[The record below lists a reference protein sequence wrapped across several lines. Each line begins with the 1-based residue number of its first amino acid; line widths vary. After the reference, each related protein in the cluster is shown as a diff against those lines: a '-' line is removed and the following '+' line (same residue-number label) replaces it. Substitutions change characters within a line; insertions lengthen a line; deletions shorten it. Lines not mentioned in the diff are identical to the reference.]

1 VVSIEAYQRAG
12 VFCLIAFVS
21 FDLWL
26 RNWGHFFQRH
36 HAWGLG
42 KLGQTV
48 SCAHEAIL
56 TDQSPAVL
64 VVSGLAPL
72 VFP

>member
-1 VVSIEAYQRAG
+1 MAG

-26 RNWGHFFQRH
+26 RNWGHFFLRSNT
-36 HAWGLG
+36 LG
-42 KLGQTV
+42 GWRQFPV
-48 SCAHEAIL
+48 
-56 TDQSPAVL
+56 VL

-72 VFP
+72 VFPNFGFYITLLHVPTNNLQELL